1 MRAANHWTESMAEWL
16 GVLAIVA
23 LVLSPVAAWVT
34 HIVVCLKTGAWGFLI
49 AGAIFFPIGII
60 HGIGL
65 WFGWF

>member
-1 MRAANHWTESMAEWL
+1 MKYEKGSVEGL
-16 GVLAIVA
+16 GILGLFA
-23 LVLSPVAAWVT
+23 LGAGLFAAWIT
-34 HIVVCLKTGAWGFLI
+34 HIVVCLKAGMWGFLI